1 MSFQFWSPHLVFR
14 SIYVLL
20 SAFRFLRA
28 REQLDQVL
36 LGYNK
41 LSKITIFSK
50 PPSPPS
56 PFLPRGRNNSRQKV
70 KQCFLLVLRVTLPEM
85 KVHFRCV
92 TVEACSKDTR
102 LLEQRLQAPSEF
114 YSLEGNFLTEVL
126 FERTFFKITICFLQ
140 TLKFS
145 V

>member
-1 MSFQFWSPHLVFR
+1 MFR
-14 SIYVLL
+14 SIYILL
-20 SAFRFLRA
+20 SAFRFLGA

-41 LSKITIFSK
+41 LSKITIISTS
-50 PPSPPS
+50 PSPSS
-56 PFLPRGRNNSRQKV
+56 PFSPRGRNNSTQKV
-70 KQCFLLVLRVTLPEM
+70 KQCFLLVVRVTRPEM

-92 TVEACSKDTR
+92 TVEARSKDTC
-102 LLEQRLQAPSEF
+102 LHKQRLQAPSEF
-114 YSLEGNFLTEVL
+114 YSLERIFLKEVL
-126 FERTFFKITICFLQ
+126 FERTFFKTTICLLQ